1 MPRRTHA
8 SDHGPHMRRKRNSI
22 QDTEQPHGGHS
33 TSSCKLAI
41 QYLPTIALR
50 LDPHNTRTHSDKQVQ
65 QIASSIQ
72 SFGFNVP
79 VLIGQDSHV
88 LAGHGRL
95 LACRL
100 LGIDQVP
107 VIRLEHLSEHQRRAF
122 MIADNRLTEISEWDD
137 RLLAQ
142 QLKALSEVEL
152 DFHLEVTGFEMAE
165 IDAIIEGAA
174 PVPEGETDPADALP
188 DVGLPVTKQ
197 GDLWALGRHRLLCG
211 DALKQENY
219 TRLMQGRRA
228 EAVFADPPY
237 NDQID
242 GYVSGFGKIRHR
254 EFAMASGEMS
264 EAEFTAFLS
273 KTFRNL
279 VRNSE
284 SGSLHF
290 VCLDWRHIPELLA
303 AADGVY
309 SEFKHLCVWIKESG
323 GQGSLYRSRHELVFV
338 FKSGSAKHRNNIQ
351 LGQYGRYRTNV
362 WEYSRVSSPMRNA
375 EEQLSGL
382 HPTIKPAAMVADA
395 ILDCTARG
403 NVVLDPFLGSGT
415 TVIAAERTGR
425 VCYGMELDP
434 VYVDIAIRRWQC
446 FTGQTAVQE
455 STGRTLDEIEEI
467 VREREE

>member
-1 MPRRTHA
+1 MPKRTHA
-8 SDHGPHMRRKRNSI
+8 VDLGPLMPRKRSAL
-22 QDTEQPHGGHS
+22 QDTERTYGGCS
-33 TSSCKLAI
+33 TSSSKLAI
-41 QYLPTIALR
+41 QYLPTTALQ
-50 LDPHNTRTHSDKQVQ
+50 LDPQNTRMHSDKQVR
-65 QIASSIQ
+65 QIATSIQ

-79 VLIGQDSHV
+79 VLVGADSHV

-100 LGIDQVP
+100 LGIDRVP

-137 RLLAQ
+137 QLLAQ

-197 GDLWALGRHRLLCG
+197 GDLWTLGRHRLLCG
-211 DALKQENY
+211 DALKQESY
-219 TRLMQGRRA
+219 ARLMQGRRA
-228 EAVFADPPY
+228 GAVFADPPY
-237 NDQID
+237 NDPID

-279 VRNSE
+279 VCNSE

-303 AADGVY
+303 AADRVY

-338 FKSGSAKHRNNIQ
+338 FKSGDAKHRNNIQ

-362 WEYSRVSSPMRNA
+362 WEYSRVSSPTRNA

-434 VYVDIAIRRWQC
+434 VYVDIVIRRWQS
-446 FTGQTAVQE
+446 FTGQTAVHE
-455 STGRTLDEIEEI
+455 STGRTLDQIEET
-467 VREREE
+467 VREREK